1 MTAAITLDSVGLT
14 YSDHPILED
23 VSLSLQEG
31 EVLSLL
37 GPSGSGKTSVLRIV
51 LGFVPPSR
59 GSVWVA
65 SRLASGDGRVRT
77 PPEERHLAVVF
88 QDLALWPHLTVF
100 GQLAFGLESR
110 GVPGRERGV
119 RIEAMLKRVGLAGR
133 ERSYPGELSGGEK
146 QRVAIARA
154 LVLEPRAVLLDEPL
168 SNLDV
173 DLKRELLSLFR
184 ELLRERSTTALYVTH
199 DLREA
204 AALGDRIAV
213 MEEGRIVQDGTW
225 TSSGLALPTTSSGR
239 WSTTSSGPGTGGH
252 PTPDDPSRGTCR
264 SAPQHTPRV

>member
-1 MTAAITLDSVGLT
+1 MTTTITLENVALT
-14 YSDHPILED
+14 YSDRPILQD

-59 GSVWVA
+59 GSVRVAGRVA
-65 SRLASGDGRVRT
+65 SADGRILT
-77 PPEERHLAVVF
+77 PPEERNLAVVF
-88 QDLALWPHLTVF
+88 QDLAVWPHLTVS
-100 GQLAFGLESR
+100 GQLAFVLESR
-110 GVPGRERGV
+110 GVPRLERAV
-119 RIEAMLKRVGLAGR
+119 RIEAMLKRVGLAGK

-168 SNLDV
+168 SNVDV
-173 DLKRELLSLFR
+173 DLKRELLKLFR
-184 ELLRERSTTALYVTH
+184 ELLRERGTTALYVTH

-213 MEEGRIVQDGTW
+213 MDGGRIAQDGTLDELRARPANDFVRALVDDLGS
-225 TSSGLALPTTSSGR
+225 TGEKRASEGSGKR
-239 WSTTSSGPGTGGH
+239 
-252 PTPDDPSRGTCR
+252 
-264 SAPQHTPRV
+264 

>member
-1 MTAAITLDSVGLT
+1 MTTAITLENVALT
-14 YSDHPILED
+14 YSDRPILED

-59 GSVWVA
+59 GSVRVA
-65 SRLASGDGRVRT
+65 GRIVSTDGRILT
-77 PPEERHLAVVF
+77 PPEERDLAVVF
-88 QDLALWPHLTVF
+88 QDLALWPHLTVS
-100 GQLAFGLESR
+100 GQLAFVLESR
-110 GVPGRERGV
+110 GVPHLERAV
-119 RIEAMLKRVGLAGR
+119 RIETMLKRVGLAGK

-168 SNLDV
+168 SNVDV
-173 DLKRELLSLFR
+173 DLKRELLRLFR
-184 ELLRERSTTALYVTH
+184 KLLRERGTTALYVTH

-204 AALGDRIAV
+204 AALSDRIGV
-213 MEEGRIVQDGTW
+213 MEGGRIVQDGTLDELRARPANDFVQTLLDDLGW
-225 TSSGLALPTTSSGR
+225 IGEDRAPEDSGKR
-239 WSTTSSGPGTGGH
+239 
-252 PTPDDPSRGTCR
+252 
-264 SAPQHTPRV
+264 

>member
-1 MTAAITLDSVGLT
+1 MTTTITLESVALT
-14 YSDHPILED
+14 YSDRPILQD

-59 GSVWVA
+59 GSVRVA
-65 SRLASGDGRVRT
+65 GRIASADGRILT
-77 PPEERHLAVVF
+77 PPEERNLAVVF
-88 QDLALWPHLTVF
+88 QDLALWPHLTVS
-100 GQLAFGLESR
+100 GQLAFVLESR
-110 GVPGRERGV
+110 GVPRLERAV
-119 RIEAMLKRVGLAGR
+119 RIEAMLKRVGLAGK

-154 LVLEPRAVLLDEPL
+154 LVLEPQAVLLDEPL
-168 SNLDV
+168 SNVDI
-173 DLKRELLSLFR
+173 DLKRELLKLFR
-184 ELLRERSTTALYVTH
+184 ELLRERGTTALYVTH

-213 MEEGRIVQDGTW
+213 MDGGRIVQDGTVDELRARPANDFVR
-225 TSSGLALPTTSSGR
+225 TLVDDLGPTGEKRAPEGSGKR
-239 WSTTSSGPGTGGH
+239 
-252 PTPDDPSRGTCR
+252 
-264 SAPQHTPRV
+264 

>member
-1 MTAAITLDSVGLT
+1 MTTAITLEKVGLI
-14 YSDHPILED
+14 YADRPILQD

-59 GSVWVA
+59 GSVRVAGRVA
-65 SRLASGDGRVRT
+65 SADGRILT
-77 PPEERHLAVVF
+77 PPEERNLAVVF
-88 QDLALWPHLTVF
+88 QDLALWPHLSVS
-100 GQLAFGLESR
+100 GQLAFVLESR
-110 GVPGRERGV
+110 GVPRLERAV
-119 RIEAMLKRVGLAGR
+119 RIEAMLNRVGLAGK

-168 SNLDV
+168 SNVDV
-173 DLKRELLSLFR
+173 DLKRELLKFFR
-184 ELLRERSTTALYVTH
+184 ELLRERGTTALYVTH

-213 MEEGRIVQDGTW
+213 MDGGRIVQDGTLDELR
-225 TSSGLALPTTSSGR
+225 TRPANDFVRALVDDLGSTGETRAPESSGKR
-239 WSTTSSGPGTGGH
+239 
-252 PTPDDPSRGTCR
+252 
-264 SAPQHTPRV
+264 

>member
-1 MTAAITLDSVGLT
+1 MTTAITLENVGLI
-14 YSDHPILED
+14 YSDRPILQD

-59 GSVWVA
+59 GSVRVA
-65 SRLASGDGRVRT
+65 RRIVSADGRILT
-77 PPEERHLAVVF
+77 PPEERDLAVVF
-88 QDLALWPHLTVF
+88 QDLALWPHLTVS
-100 GQLAFGLESR
+100 GQLAFVLESR
-110 GVPGRERGV
+110 GVPRLERAV
-119 RIEAMLKRVGLAGR
+119 RIEAMLKRVGLAGK
-133 ERSYPGELSGGEK
+133 ERSYPGELSGGAK

-168 SNLDV
+168 SNVDV
-173 DLKRELLSLFR
+173 DLKRELLRLFR
-184 ELLRERSTTALYVTH
+184 ELLRERGTAALYVTH

-213 MEEGRIVQDGTW
+213 MEGGRIVQDGTLDELRARPA
-225 TSSGLALPTTSSGR
+225 SDFVQALLDNLG
-239 WSTTSSGPGTGGH
+239 
-252 PTPDDPSRGTCR
+252 
-264 SAPQHTPRV
+264 